1 MLKYRQ
7 HSTSPLYS
15 RVVIM
20 PHNKSAS
27 FVDKDTLDPASYW
40 HATIEE
46 LREERGE
53 TVGPTFTFSIY
64 IYKSS
69 L

>member
-1 MLKYRQ
+1 
-7 HSTSPLYS
+7 
-15 RVVIM
+15 M
-20 PHNKSAS
+20 PHMKSAS

-40 HATIEE
+40 HTTIEE

-64 IYKSS
+64 IYVIAVGLGKSEMV
-69 L
+69 LEEVRL